1 MKPHT
6 PQLRLRLDAVPPTT
20 GAHWCAGTA
29 IPCCGRHLTLV
40 LDTACPV
47 PERRDDELHLPLP
60 PAATP
65 QQIRDTAESWLRD
78 TALRTFSA
86 LVQGRGCRIVLA
98 YGKRGD
104 WARRDGQVL
113 RCHWRLI
120 EQPPAVIA
128 QVLDRAL
135 AEPPPTAACQDMFA
149 LA

>member
-1 MKPHT
+1 M
-6 PQLRLRLDAVPPTT
+6 
-20 GAHWCAGTA
+20 
-29 IPCCGRHLTLV
+29 
-40 LDTACPV
+40 
-47 PERRDDELHLPLP
+47 HLPLP

-78 TALRTFSA
+78 AALRTFSA
-86 LVQGRGCRIVLA
+86 LVEGRGYRIVLA

-104 WARRDGQVL
+104 WVKRDGQIL

-135 AEPPPTAACQDMFA
+135 AEPSSAAACRDMFA